1 MVFRRVSSAV
11 IQRRVGA
18 EVANKMSDLTK
29 RWITTEILAEAKRIG
44 THAERLLAS
53 PILRRVL
60 LDRLNEEK
68 LVTDQMLDS
77 SKELA
82 RVIAGRQGV
91 SFGTRDMEGHRALI
105 SVRPENWEATGVAP
119 LTRREKGAS

>member
-1 MVFRRVSSAV
+1 MADTL
-11 IQRRVGA
+11 
-18 EVANKMSDLTK
+18 SDLTK
-29 RWITTEILAEAKRIG
+29 RWIATEILAEAKRIG
-44 THAERLLAS
+44 THAERVLAS

-60 LDRLNEEK
+60 LNRLNEEEP
-68 LVTDQMLDS
+68 VTDQMLDS

-105 SVRPENWEATGVAP
+105 SVRPENWQAGPGRQKLDRFIDAKLGLRSTFGG
-119 LTRREKGAS
+119 RD